1 MSEKRRFAPTA
12 VGGSSLLTIFG
23 ILCLTVFA
31 LLCLTTVLSDQRLQ
45 EGMLTQ
51 VEQYYAADVM
61 AEEVLARIRHG
72 EIPEG
77 VEKNGSVYSY
87 SCPVSDTQNL
97 EVTVTVNEDGSYAV
111 EQWQA
116 VTTVEWET
124 DLGLDL
130 WLS

>member
-77 VEKNGSVYSY
+77 VE
-87 SCPVSDTQNL
+87 
-97 EVTVTVNEDGSYAV
+97 
-111 EQWQA
+111 
-116 VTTVEWET
+116 
-124 DLGLDL
+124 
-130 WLS
+130 

>member
-1 MSEKRRFAPTA
+1 M
-12 VGGSSLLTIFG
+12 
-23 ILCLTVFA
+23 
-31 LLCLTTVLSDQRLQ
+31 
-45 EGMLTQ
+45 
-51 VEQYYAADVM
+51 
-61 AEEVLARIRHG
+61 
-72 EIPEG
+72 
-77 VEKNGSVYSY
+77 YSY